1 MRHSSLPTYIY
12 SYLAT
17 DHVSRLRYVLGHVC
31 SCSSD
36 DCSNVVLKNRDQQ
49 AESQKGVQDKA
60 TQHAGTTMD
69 SEASADHSPPAYI
82 PAPTVALLSD
92 DSLEPP
98 EIDSD
103 GDEEAA
109 ISDLEG
115 DYSDNYSADYD
126 DELSSDGDGLYDSED
141 HDCECESC
149 RNAIFHF
156 PPLL

>member
-1 MRHSSLPTYIY
+1 MSVPVPL
-12 SYLAT
+12 
-17 DHVSRLRYVLGHVC
+17 
-31 SCSSD
+31 D
-36 DCSNVVLKNRDQQ
+36 DCSNVALKNRDQQ
-49 AESQKGVQDKA
+49 AESQKGVQDRA
-60 TQHAGTTMD
+60 TQHAAGTTMD
-69 SEASADHSPPAYI
+69 LEASADHSPPTYI

-92 DSLEPP
+92 DSLESP
-98 EIDSD
+98 EAVDSD

-126 DELSSDGDGLYDSED
+126 DDELSSDEDGLYDSED
-141 HDCECESC
+141 HDCDCECC